1 MKSPYKGRFKVTQV
15 FKGTPHRGIDLVG
28 LDDKTI
34 HSTVNGVVEASRYDT
49 HPTGGMGLY
58 VRVREN
64 ATNRRHYFAH
74 LSDVYVKQGE
84 TIAYGDKIGV
94 EGSTGHSTGSHL
106 HYEIRREPNNMA
118 FLDVSEIS
126 GIPNNLGTYEGV
138 GEVKETRV
146 TVGNM
151 EVKGKLID
159 GVTYVPVRDLV
170 RAIKTGLNVTWSE
183 KEGADVKL

>member
-1 MKSPYKGRFKVTQV
+1 MGCRHADDYDCEVMRLKSPYKGRFKVTQV

-74 LSDVYVKQGE
+74 LKATFTS
-84 TIAYGDKIGV
+84 
-94 EGSTGHSTGSHL
+94 S
-106 HYEIRREPNNMA
+106 R
-118 FLDVSEIS
+118 
-126 GIPNNLGTYEGV
+126 
-138 GEVKETRV
+138 
-146 TVGNM
+146 
-151 EVKGKLID
+151 GK
-159 GVTYVPVRDLV
+159 R
-170 RAIKTGLNVTWSE
+170 
-183 KEGADVKL
+183 